1 MAGEDSQSF
10 DVVVVGGGI
19 AGMSAAFAL
28 AQRGHEVAVVEREA
42 TLTAHSTGRSA
53 AQFLAS
59 YGEPANR
66 VLSAASRDFLAS
78 DADGLAD
85 NAVLV
90 PRNVLWVAPAGF
102 EDHLVE
108 RVDANRVAAT
118 ECELIDAARTI
129 EICAALDPDWLAG
142 GVIEYGGFDI
152 DVAGLHQAY
161 VRGARASGVTILRD
175 HGVRGLD
182 RQGSSWKVETGS
194 GSLSCDVVVNAAGA
208 WADEVAAVAG
218 TETLGMQ
225 PLRRT
230 IFTFS
235 TGHNTDEW
243 PLVIAAD
250 ETFYFKPEGP
260 SQLLGSPADEHLDRP
275 CDARPREIDVAVGIE
290 AVNQATRLEI
300 RSVRSTW
307 AGLRTFA
314 PDRVPVVGFD
324 RNVGGFFWCA
334 GQGGTGIQTAPAIA
348 SLTADLICGDRP
360 AGGVGDLEAE
370 LSAERFTA

>member
-1 MAGEDSQSF
+1 MDDDASGSF

-28 AQRGHEVAVVEREA
+28 AERGRQVAVVEREA

-66 VLSAASRDFLAS
+66 LLSAASRAFLDS
-78 DADGLAD
+78 DANGLAD
-85 NAVLV
+85 SAVLV

-102 EDHLVE
+102 EGQLGE
-108 RVDANRVAAT
+108 RVEANQVAGT
-118 ECELIDAARTI
+118 ECELIDAACAI
-129 EICAALDPDWLAG
+129 EICDALDAEWLAG
-142 GVIEYGGFDI
+142 AVIEYGGFDI

-161 VRGARASGVTILRD
+161 VRGARAHGVTIFRE
-175 HGVRGLD
+175 HGVGDLV
-182 RQGSSWKVETGS
+182 RQGSGWQVRTAAGA
-194 GSLSCDVVVNAAGA
+194 LRCDVVVNAAGA
-208 WADEVAAVAG
+208 WADEVAVLADAQAV
-218 TETLGMQ
+218 GMR

-235 TGHNTDEW
+235 SGLDAEGW
-243 PLVIAAD
+243 PLVISAD
-250 ETFYFKPEGP
+250 DSFYFKPEGP
-260 SQLLGSPADEHLDRP
+260 GQLLGSPADEHLDSP
-275 CDARPREIDVAVGIE
+275 CDARPREIDVARGIE
-290 AVNQATRLEI
+290 AVNRATRLEI

-324 RNVGGFFWCA
+324 PHVEGFFWCG

-348 SLTADLICGDRP
+348 ALTAGAICDDGFSGDAARLMRQLDP
-360 AGGVGDLEAE
+360 G
-370 LSAERFTA
+370 RFLV